1 METHK
6 IKYRGVELEVE
17 GIYEEGEYGTYD
29 TPGYPA
35 QFDIEA
41 IYVDT
46 QDIFELLTSD
56 QIDEIEVKIL
66 QNYYD

>member
-29 TPGYPA
+29 TPGYPD

-41 IYVDT
+41 IYVDS
-46 QDIFELLTSD
+46 QDILNLLSSD
-56 QIDEIEVKIL
+56 QINEIEIKVL
-66 QNYYD
+66 NNL